1 MKLHL
6 FKKIIKILTNSPSF
20 VSDKLCID
28 STDKDK
34 SIVNLFWLTAD
45 RVVRLGLG
53 FVMSILLARHLTI
66 SDFGILNYLMSFFV
80 IFATL
85 GSFGVNGIAVKLMT
99 HIKKSN
105 KIITSVLLIYITGI
119 AFSAVIMFML
129 INIMSPSDTGIKI
142 LSLVLSISLLLK
154 PSDVIRFWFESK
166 IMSKFTVFAD
176 VSAFILIFL
185 VKIVMIALNAP
196 LVYFVVACFMEL
208 LISSL
213 MLYYYFHKKTSVN
226 YVWNYSKKIT
236 KLIFTRSWPAAISI
250 ISVVIYM
257 KIDQIMIGQI
267 LNIESVGIYSA
278 AVIISEGVYFLPVI
292 INQTLRP
299 ILFKE
304 RKKSYL
310 KFVNHMQSLYKF
322 MVILAILYS
331 ILVSLFSENILR
343 VTYGESFMA
352 ASDALIIHA
361 WASVFVFLNNTTWT
375 WHISENQQKIASI
388 KLFCGLILNI
398 ILNYLLIPLYGITG
412 AAVATILSRV
422 FSSYVMNLFF
432 SNTRQLFFMMSYAL
446 ILKSK
451 KW

>member
-1 MKLHL
+1 MNLLKKLSN
-6 FKKIIKILTNSPSF
+6 ILRVPFSF
-20 VSDKLCID
+20 VSDELFIGN
-28 STDKDK
+28 TDKDRAI
-34 SIVNLFWLTAD
+34 SNLFWLTID

-53 FVMSILLARHLTI
+53 FVMSILLARYLTI
-66 SDFGILNYLMSFFV
+66 ADFGILNYLMSFFV
-80 IFATL
+80 IFAAL
-85 GSFGVNGIAVKLMT
+85 GSFGVNGIAVKLMSY
-99 HIKKSN
+99 IEKSN
-105 KIITSVLLIYITGI
+105 KIITSALLIYVAGVT
-119 AFSAVIMFML
+119 FSAVIMFTL
-129 INIMSPSDTGIKI
+129 INVMSPNDIEVKL
-142 LSLVLSISLLLK
+142 LSLILSISLLLK
-154 PSDVIRFWFESK
+154 PSDVIRFWFESQL
-166 IMSKFTVFAD
+166 MSKFTVFSD
-176 VSAFILIFL
+176 VSAFIFIFFA
-185 VKIVMIALNAP
+185 KIIMIALNAP
-196 LVYFVVACFMEL
+196 LAYFLVACFMEL

-213 MLYYYFHKKTSVN
+213 MLYYYFLKKTNAN
-226 YVWNYSKKIT
+226 YVWCYSKKVT
-236 KLIFTRSWPAAISI
+236 KLIFSRSWPVA
-250 ISVVIYM
+250 ISVVSIVVYM
-257 KIDQIMIGQI
+257 KIDQVMIGQI

-278 AVIISEGVYFLPVI
+278 AVIISESVYFLPVI

-310 KFVNHMQSLYKF
+310 KFVNRMQSLYKF
-322 MVILAILYS
+322 MMIFAILYS
-331 ILVSLFSENILR
+331 ILISLFSEDILR
-343 VTYGESFMA
+343 ITYGEGFSA

-398 ILNYLLIPLYGITG
+398 VLNYLLIPLYGITG
-412 AAVATILSRV
+412 AAIATILSRA